1 MMAYTSVGRTSSPAP
16 NNVTMSITSRI
27 AKLFSGKSVGPSAA
41 ARQQAAARSYPQPA
55 PVSYRQ
61 SNPSPPPT
69 YTGGPTYSAYGAY
82 GGAPQTYGVNSG
94 GVLRRYVSPEPGTA
108 AAAAMASPAQ
118 WMERF
123 VSPSPGRMY
132 DGGGGGGAAAGGAIV
147 PAGQYHHRASTPTNT
162 SSVPPPSH
170 PMRLVA
176 TPTAAERAARA
187 RTPMGGGV
195 GYRGSAGGAPPVPR
209 LALSQLTQPPSSGAP
224 KTPNYASQFSQRGG
238 VSERS
243 TTPRTSSQKP
253 RVKPM
258 QQGGS
263 GSSGGEAP
271 PSSYRDSHRD
281 THREAYAAPGGGGYV
296 ATARDQL
303 TRRTVP
309 RDGEDGA
316 DGEDGVGSG
325 SGSGGVTGIGAH
337 SPTEGVYIV
346 SKRVAPAS
354 AENGFLRGYTLGRL
368 LGEGGFCKVRLGIH
382 TFTGLTVAVKMIDKT
397 ALVESNDRRRVGREI
412 RVLRRLTHAGV
423 IKLYEVVDGPENIY
437 VVMEYADG
445 GSLLDYVRTRKR
457 LHESEAR
464 HFMAQM
470 CQALQVC

>member
-1 MMAYTSVGRTSSPAP
+1 
-16 NNVTMSITSRI
+16 
-27 AKLFSGKSVGPSAA
+27 
-41 ARQQAAARSYPQPA
+41 
-55 PVSYRQ
+55 
-61 SNPSPPPT
+61 
-69 YTGGPTYSAYGAY
+69 
-82 GGAPQTYGVNSG
+82 
-94 GVLRRYVSPEPGTA
+94 
-108 AAAAMASPAQ
+108 MASPAQ
-118 WMERF
+118 WLERF

-132 DGGGGGGAAAGGAIV
+132 DGGGGGGSAAAGAMV
-147 PAGQYHHRASTPTNT
+147 PAGQYHQRASTTYAS

-170 PMRLVA
+170 PMRQVA

-187 RTPMGGGV
+187 RTPVGGGGGV
-195 GYRGSAGGAPPVPR
+195 SYRGSAGGAPPVPR

-224 KTPNYASQFSQRGG
+224 KTPNYASQYSQRGG
-238 VSERS
+238 ASERS
-243 TTPRTSSQKP
+243 TTPRASSQKP
-253 RVKPM
+253 RMKPM

-263 GSSGGEAP
+263 SSSRGEAP

-303 TRRTVP
+303 TRRAAPTS
-309 RDGEDGA
+309 GEDAA

-325 SGSGGVTGIGAH
+325 GGSGGVMGIGAH

-354 AENGFLRGYTLGRL
+354 AENGYLRGYTLGRL

-470 CQALQVC
+470 CQALQYCHACQVVHRDVKLENVLLDASRNLKLIDMGLSAFMSHGKKLRVHCGSPSYAAPEIISRKVRLSPPASY